1 MHREEDM
8 VSDIAVSDKGDP
20 QIASRNAQQRGIRFE
35 RICTLLL
42 GILFTVL
49 FAVLLYISL
58 KGTYSDNQQSEQLF
72 FHDDFLPWHVLACFL
87 FLTLFAFVAK
97 ITGRIS
103 GRIMLAAFM
112 AGIVWIGCIWV
123 HNIHTMPQVDQLYI
137 SMIADAFNKGDFS
150 ALQAGGYASKCRQQL
165 GIITFFRMF
174 FVFFGEKNTGAFEYF
189 NVLCAALIYLGGY
202 GIVGCLS
209 KRVQAQKIFLVL
221 AFLVFP
227 ILFYTPF
234 VYGELFSTALVLLGL
249 WALLSAL
256 QKFTWKKGI
265 AAALL
270 IGYAI
275 QIRQNALIVL
285 IALTIC
291 LLIRA
296 ISAKSRQILLL
307 AGSIVLSALVLQGIT
322 GALYARYIP
331 SDSKPMPSVLYVAM
345 GITDNDLGPG
355 WNNGYN
361 WDTFSNAGNDPAAA
375 SAAAKGL
382 IRERLSFFKSSPG
395 AAVTFFYKKF
405 STQWNDPMFQSLASS
420 NFYWSPPE
428 DMDYEVLFGAQ
439 RQPVYDFSNYLQS
452 FIYFCMLLYVL
463 RGLKRKN
470 RIETCM
476 IPLSILGGALFSLL
490 WEAKSRYMFPWYVM
504 MLPCAAALIDELLQ
518 VYYQNAMSQQE
529 GGGTAADAGKK

>member
-20 QIASRNAQQRGIRFE
+20 QKASRNAQQRGIRFE

-174 FVFFGEKNTGAFEYF
+174 FVFFGGKNTGAFEYF

-322 GALYARYIP
+322 GALYAHHIP

-375 SAAAKGL
+375 SAAAKEL
-382 IRERLSFFKSSPG
+382 IRERLSYFKSSPG
-395 AAVTFFYKKF
+395 AAVTFF
-405 STQWNDPMFQSLASS
+405 
-420 NFYWSPPE
+420 
-428 DMDYEVLFGAQ
+428 
-439 RQPVYDFSNYLQS
+439 
-452 FIYFCMLLYVL
+452 LYQIQYAV
-463 RGLKRKN
+463 
-470 RIETCM
+470 E
-476 IPLSILGGALFSLL
+476 
-490 WEAKSRYMFPWYVM
+490 
-504 MLPCAAALIDELLQ
+504 
-518 VYYQNAMSQQE
+518 
-529 GGGTAADAGKK
+529 